1 MPIIKDPRERAAR
14 ALEKRR
20 ALLRFLREELYTSP
34 QVAAELLGVEA
45 RAARA
50 TVSALERDGLVKRHP
65 IELGDGLSRFWVIGI
80 TPRGQSMAF
89 DPATENVIDRSF
101 EPARFSLVTLK
112 HTMAVQRARIQA
124 VNTGKVKQWVS
135 GDRLAAVKKGIKKPD
150 AVCLTTSGQRIAVE
164 VERSVKSPKAYRDV
178 LTGHLTAMHQG
189 KWSRVIWTCPDTTTR
204 DRVQRLIL
212 GIKRLQIAG
221 IDTRIDPSVHHANL
235 AFTTYDMFTDCLCL
249 A

>member
-1 MPIIKDPRERAAR
+1 MPIIADARARAAR
-14 ALEKRR
+14 AQEKRH
-20 ALLRFLREELYTSP
+20 LILRFLREELYTSP
-34 QVAAELLGVEA
+34 DVISELLGVEA

-50 TVSALERDGLVKRHP
+50 TIAALERDGLVKRHP
-65 IELGDGLSRFWVIGI
+65 IELGDGLARFWVIGI

-150 AVCLTTSGQRIAVE
+150 AVCLTASGQRIAIE

-178 LTGHLTAMHQG
+178 LAGHLTAMHQG
-189 KWSRVIWTCPDTTTR
+189 KWNRVIWTSPDAKTR

-221 IDTRIDPSVHHANL
+221 IDTRIDPALHHTNL
-235 AFTTYDMFTDCLCL
+235 AFTTYEMFTDCL